1 MKKLFG
7 VAILMS
13 LSFCVCAG
21 ETFKKSKYVLF
32 DVKQYDVNGNLTE
45 ERWDDGYEC
54 RYFYDEN
61 NNPVRS
67 VQNTGITTEYK
78 VVDEHEILEIWSDGS
93 QKMYIYDM
101 NHNLV
106 REYWKDPEDERFENY
121 MEYTFIDNREV
132 RYSVYMY
139 GVKSTTYWN
148 YYNENEVLVR
158 RTNSNGDEYFLDYDY
173 YENGKVKTRY
183 MYELKSKKENKSI
196 DEIHYTLTKINRD
209 YWPSTDTDKES
220 LVLQYIGSA
229 GKYKIYRTSLI
240 WGESL
245 RTTTRLIVFKDNKYL
260 GHYYGIDSSDMYI
273 DGNKLIFNDYEKEY
287 GNSIDFSKGVP
298 KKVYLDGET
307 MGFAK

>member
-7 VAILMS
+7 IAILLC
-13 LSFCVCAG
+13 LSFSVFAKG
-21 ETFKKSKYVLF
+21 TFKKSKYVLF

-45 ERWDDGYEC
+45 ETWDDGYNC
-54 RYFYDEN
+54 KYFYDEN

-78 VVDEHEILEIWSDGS
+78 VVDEHEILETWSDGS

-101 NHNLV
+101 NHNLR
-106 REYWKDPEDERFENY
+106 REYWKDPYEESFENY
-121 MEYTFIDNREV
+121 MEYTYKGNREV

-148 YYNENEVLVR
+148 YYDENGVLVR

-209 YWPSTDTDKES
+209 YWPSVDTDDKV
-220 LVLQYIGSA
+220 LVLQYIGSTD
-229 GKYKIYRTSLI
+229 KYKIYSSSLV
-240 WGESL
+240 WGSAKRE
-245 RTTTRLIVFKDNKYL
+245 TTRLIVFKGNKYQ
-260 GHYYGIDSSDMYI
+260 GHYYGINSSDMYI

-287 GNSIDFSKGVP
+287 GNSIDFSKGTP
-298 KKVYLDGET
+298 KEVYVDGEIK
-307 MGFAK
+307 GFAK

>member
-78 VVDEHEILEIWSDGS
+78 VLDEHEILETWSDGS

-139 GVKSTTYWN
+139 GERSSTYWN
-148 YYNENEVLVR
+148 YYDENGVLVR
-158 RTNSNGDEYFLDYDY
+158 RTNSNGDEYFLYYDY

-183 MYELKSKKENKSI
+183 MYESKAKKENKSI

-209 YWPSTDTDKES
+209 YWPSVNTDDKA
-220 LVLQYIGSA
+220 LVLQYIGSTA
-229 GKYKIYRTSLI
+229 KYKIYRSSLI
-240 WGESL
+240 WGDAARE
-245 RTTTRLIVFKDNKYL
+245 TTRLIVFKGNKYQ

-287 GNSIDFSKGVP
+287 GNSIDFSKGTP

>member
-7 VAILMS
+7 IAILLC
-13 LSFCVCAG
+13 LSFSVFAKG
-21 ETFKKSKYVLF
+21 TFNKSKYVLF

-45 ERWDDGYEC
+45 ETWDDGYNC
-54 RYFYDEN
+54 KYFYDEN

-67 VQNTGITTEYK
+67 VQNTGITTEFK
-78 VVDEHEILEIWSDGS
+78 VVDEHEILETWSDGS
-93 QKMYIYDM
+93 QRQYIYDM

-139 GVKSTTYWN
+139 GEKTSTYWN
-148 YYNENEVLVR
+148 YYDENGVLVR
-158 RTNSNGDEYFLDYDY
+158 RTNSYGDEYFLDYDY

-183 MYELKSKKENKSI
+183 IYEPKSKKNIMSI
-196 DEIHYTLTKINRD
+196 DEIHYMLTKINRD

-245 RTTTRLIVFKDNKYL
+245 RTTTRLIVFKGNKYQ
-260 GHYYGIDSSDMYI
+260 GHYYGIDSTDMYI

>member
-7 VAILMS
+7 IAILLC
-13 LSFCVCAG
+13 LSFSVFAKG
-21 ETFKKSKYVLF
+21 TFKKSKYVLF

-45 ERWDDGYEC
+45 ETWDDGYNC
-54 RYFYDEN
+54 KYFYDEN

-78 VVDEHEILEIWSDGS
+78 VVDEHEILETWSDGS

-101 NHNLV
+101 NHNLR
-106 REYWKDPEDERFENY
+106 REYWKDPYEESFENY
-121 MEYTFIDNREV
+121 MEYTYKGNREV

-148 YYNENEVLVR
+148 YYDENGVLVR

-196 DEIHYTLTKINRD
+196 DEIHQMLTKIDRG
-209 YWPSTDTDKES
+209 YWPSVDTDDKV
-220 LVLQYIGSA
+220 LDLQYIGST

-245 RTTTRLIVFKDNKYL
+245 RETTRLIVFKDNKYL
-260 GHYYGIDSSDMYI
+260 GHYYGIDSMDMYI
-273 DGNKLIFNDYEKEY
+273 DGNKLIFSDYEKEY
-287 GNSIDFSKGVP
+287 GNSIDFSKGIP
-298 KKVYLDGET
+298 KEIYVDGEKKAL
-307 MGFAK
+307 AK